1 MGSVQQTELLTLGD
15 YVAVIRRR
23 AWLIAIIT
31 LVCVGL
37 GLFYASRKGATS
49 TATVP
54 VATSSVQPPSVTG
67 SAAGVSPNSTYA
79 ARFLANQAAFARS
92 ITVLDNAANS
102 ALAQHAVPGITPVQL
117 ARASSVTPSTTAD
130 VLDFSV
136 TNRHGEVASQLAR
149 AYAFAYVAERR
160 TSLEKQYKA
169 IIQGLHKRQ
178 TNLEA
183 RLADPNASPA
193 TIRSIRPT
201 LNLVTHSLD
210 AFANYIQQAD
220 AAVQVEQT
228 ASGPAATSGSPVKYG
243 AVALFAGLVIAL
255 VIAFIRDALDSRMR
269 SQGQLTASLEL
280 PVLATIPTPPRHLR
294 RANELV
300 TITGTDAEAEPFRM
314 LAARLKLL
322 PPTRDMR
329 VILVTSAL
337 EGEGKSTTA
346 ANLGVALAEMG
357 EEVVL
362 VDADLVRPTAA
373 GFFGLGTGDGLA
385 DVAAGHAQ
393 IADVAVPVRLDGSA
407 GSLAVVS
414 SGRSAGDPTSLLAS
428 DSLRTSLRSLA
439 DGARYVIID
448 SPPLLTI
455 SHATVLTASSDAILV
470 VARADNLR
478 VDVAN
483 DLRLALDAL
492 ATPKL
497 GVVLT
502 AADSIRAYGYYAPTF
517 GSFQRGPSVNGEHDA
532 AATTA
537 ADDPAAGFLR
547 SEDDVGRI
555 RHAT

>member
-23 AWLIAIIT
+23 AWLILTIT

-37 GLFYASRKGATS
+37 GLFYASHKGATS

-67 SAAGVSPNSTYA
+67 SASGVSPNSTYA

-136 TNRHGEVASQLAR
+136 TNRRGEVASQLAR

-160 TSLEKQYKA
+160 TSLEKQYQA
-169 IIQGLHKRQ
+169 IIRGLHKRQ

-201 LNLVTHSLD
+201 LNLVSHSLD

-300 TITGTDAEAEPFRM
+300 TITGTDADAEPFRM

-385 DVAAGHAQ
+385 DVAAGHAR
-393 IADVAVPVRLDGSA
+393 IADVTVPVRLDGSA

-414 SGRSAGDPTSLLAS
+414 SGRSVGDPTSLLAS
-428 DSLRTSLRSLA
+428 ESLRTSLRGLA
-439 DGARYVIID
+439 DGTRYVIID

-470 VARADNLR
+470 IARADNLR

-492 ATPKL
+492 STPKL

-502 AADSIRAYGYYAPTF
+502 AADKIRAYGYYAPTF
-517 GSFQRGPSVNGEHDA
+517 GSFQHAPPVDGGNHASPTA
-532 AATTA
+532 AAHDLA
-537 ADDPAAGFLR
+537 EELFR

>member
-1 MGSVQQTELLTLGD
+1 MGSLEQTELLTLGD

-23 AWLIAIIT
+23 AWLILIIT
-31 LVCVGL
+31 LVCSGL
-37 GLFYASRKGATS
+37 GLLYASQKRATS

-54 VATSSVQPPSVTG
+54 VATSFVQPPSVTG
-67 SAAGVSPNSTYA
+67 SASGVSPNSTYA

-92 ITVLDNAANS
+92 ISVLDNAANS
-102 ALAQHAVPGITPVQL
+102 ALAQRAAPGITPVQL

-130 VLDFSV
+130 VLDFTV
-136 TNRHGEVASQLAR
+136 TNRHGDVATQLAR
-149 AYAFAYVAERR
+149 AYAFAYVVERR
-160 TSLEKQYKA
+160 TSLEKQYQA
-169 IIQGLHKRQ
+169 IIGGLRSRESR
-178 TNLEA
+178 LEA
-183 RLADPNASPA
+183 VLADPNASQA

-201 LNLVTHSLD
+201 LSLVTHTLG

-228 ASGPAATSGSPVKYG
+228 ASGPAATSASPVKYG
-243 AVALFAGLVIAL
+243 AVALIAGLVLAL
-255 VIAFIRDALDSRMR
+255 VIAFIRDALDSRLR
-269 SQGQLTASLEL
+269 SQGQLTTSLEL

-294 RANELV
+294 RANKLV
-300 TITGTDAEAEPFRM
+300 TITGTDAQAEPFRM

-357 EEVVL
+357 EAVVL
-362 VDADLVRPTAA
+362 VDGDLVRPKAA
-373 GFFGLGTGDGLA
+373 SFFGLETGDGLA
-385 DVAAGHAQ
+385 DVAAGHARL
-393 IADVAVPVRLDGSA
+393 ADVTVPVPLDGSA

-428 DSLRTSLRSLA
+428 DSLRTSLRALA
-439 DGARYVIID
+439 EGARYVIID

-492 ATPKL
+492 STPKL

-517 GSFQRGPSVNGEHDA
+517 GSFQRAPSVEGGNAGATA
-532 AATTA
+532 AAA
-537 ADDPAAGFLR
+537 DPADGLLR

>member
-1 MGSVQQTELLTLGD
+1 MP
-15 YVAVIRRR
+15 
-23 AWLIAIIT
+23 
-31 LVCVGL
+31 
-37 GLFYASRKGATS
+37 SRT
-49 TATVP
+49 
-54 VATSSVQPPSVTG
+54 TSSRLTPRFRSNRPRPVQPP
-67 SAAGVSPNSTYA
+67 P
-79 ARFLANQAAFARS
+79 
-92 ITVLDNAANS
+92 
-102 ALAQHAVPGITPVQL
+102 
-117 ARASSVTPSTTAD
+117 
-130 VLDFSV
+130 
-136 TNRHGEVASQLAR
+136 
-149 AYAFAYVAERR
+149 
-160 TSLEKQYKA
+160 
-169 IIQGLHKRQ
+169 
-178 TNLEA
+178 
-183 RLADPNASPA
+183 
-193 TIRSIRPT
+193 
-201 LNLVTHSLD
+201 
-210 AFANYIQQAD
+210 
-220 AAVQVEQT
+220 
-228 ASGPAATSGSPVKYG
+228 SGSPVKYG

-300 TITGTDAEAEPFRM
+300 TTSGTDAEAEPFRM

-373 GFFGLGTGDGLA
+373 SFFGLGTGAGLA
-385 DVAAGHAQ
+385 DVAAGHAR
-393 IADVAVPVRLDGSA
+393 IADVTVPVRLDGSA

-428 DSLRTSLRSLA
+428 ESLRTSLRGLA
-439 DGARYVIID
+439 DGTRYVIID
-448 SPPLLTI
+448 SPPILTI

-492 ATPKL
+492 STPKL

-502 AADSIRAYGYYAPTF
+502 AADKIRAYGYYAPTF
-517 GSFQRGPSVNGEHDA
+517 GSFKHAPSVDGGNHASPTA
-532 AATTA
+532 AAHDLA
-537 ADDPAAGFLR
+537 EELFR